1 MCPHGFDPTSTLSEA
16 KKLRL
21 RIAGGSGPL
30 QGKLVLSFH
39 SHAVELEAPLE
50 HVTSEACTAIFRR
63 FQNLADVGCERTE
76 FKAPSTATYEITL
89 NAFPV
94 YPIMNNLYYHNGDP
108 KASDFWCDT
117 SGVQL
122 AGGAAASGIA
132 CAFESIS
139 SPNVKHYAVCSNHG
153 VCDDRSGVC
162 TCADGFYGDH
172 CGNNQDNEDIQVA
185 ASTGPFFKGNVL
197 RVSAKRAMATDF
209 NLIKVDVAAHTVFS
223 MNGEGDT
230 ALHRGSFFLKDGDLV
245 VQNGQMQIHRGG
257 SLALDHANV
266 QIKNG
271 HILLQQSL
279 EHAATQ
285 GARKMALLQLELTK
299 TSLDFL
305 NLLSQGRSVL
315 RVSGSGSTIVD
326 QAGLEVLNGGVKI
339 QRGGLSVLSD
349 GIVVANGGLELHRD
363 SLRIRTGRLEILD
376 GSAQFVA
383 SSVSGQTPVLSLERQ
398 TPAETAATATAPV
411 LQLHANRMDEVLV
424 QATGSSQ
431 RTPVFEVKGSGQTV
445 IHAGGLQV
453 ASGGVHIESGGQ
465 TIKSGGLRIESGG
478 LHIESGSFTT
488 KEGFEIEGGLG
499 IRSSAINGAALRLA
513 STNAQFAGPL
523 LDFNIAAQEGQ
534 ASPFRLMQAVT
545 SSNDQVFSVDSTGRI
560 ETTGDIMTRNKG
572 KIVSNGALVS
582 EAQVVFA
589 HIKVLAGDDIVVPN
603 THSYV
608 KVTSDGQ
615 TRANRARI
623 DSTGAYAGQLL
634 VLQNEDE
641 ESLAGS
647 VSVQS
652 AAAAMMV
659 YDGASWRPL
668 TAASFDT
675 SRITG
680 VQQFEAANDLNMGDI
695 KLTVSSVQV
704 GGQRAGYVAVYGKG
718 GELTQHEGL
727 AFDTATGLLS
737 VHQLN
742 VHLLKG
748 KIDMSESELHRV
760 EIVGGHISNV
770 NMTGIEMV
778 EVNGELFVES
788 GAFFGAGITVDGQVM
803 GSGAYV
809 DASDSRF
816 KQNVTRIEP
825 QKAAQMIS
833 ELEGVAYSY
842 RQQAFPD
849 KKFSSGRELGF
860 LAQDVERVVPEVVT
874 QDADGF
880 KYVAYARLMP
890 VVVEAVKYQQQQAD
904 NCESDV
910 ERLREEVEKLR
921 QTLAQQQTLL
931 DKMFAQLSRDQATA

>member
-1 MCPHGFDPTSTLSEA
+1 MAHG
-16 KKLRL
+16 
-21 RIAGGSGPL
+21 
-30 QGKLVLSFH
+30 V
-39 SHAVELEAPLE
+39 
-50 HVTSEACTAIFRR
+50 
-63 FQNLADVGCERTE
+63 DVQSCERTE
-76 FKAPSTATYEITL
+76 FKAPSSATYEITL
-89 NAFPV
+89 RAFPV

-117 SGVQL
+117 TNVQL
-122 AGGAAASGIA
+122 TGGAVANSIA

-153 VCDDRSGVC
+153 VCDERSGVC

-172 CGNNQDNEDIQVA
+172 CGNNQDNEDMQVV

-197 RVSAKRAMATDF
+197 RVSAKRSMATDF
-209 NLIKVDVAAHTVFS
+209 NLIKVDVASHTVFS

-257 SLALDHANV
+257 SLVLDNANV
-266 QIKNG
+266 HIRNG
-271 HILLQQSL
+271 HILMQQSL
-279 EHAATQ
+279 EHATQAT
-285 GARKMALLQLELTK
+285 RKMALLQLELTR
-299 TSLDFL
+299 TSSDFL
-305 NLLSQGRSVL
+305 HFLSQGRSVL
-315 RVSGSGSTIVD
+315 RVSGSGTTIVD
-326 QAGLEVLNGGVKI
+326 HAGLEVLNGGVKI
-339 QRGGLSVLSD
+339 QRGGLTVLSD
-349 GIVVANGGLELHRD
+349 GIVVANGGVELHRD

-383 SSVSGQTPVLSLERQ
+383 STGQTPVLSLERQ
-398 TPAETAATATAPV
+398 ISLETPGLATASV
-411 LQLHANRMDEVLV
+411 LQLHANSMDEVLL
-424 QATGSSQ
+424 QATASSQ
-431 RTPVFEVKGSGQTV
+431 RTPVLEVKGSGQTV
-445 IHAGGLQV
+445 IYAGGLQV

-465 TIKSGGLRIESGG
+465 TIKSGGLRIQSGG

-488 KEGFEIEGGLG
+488 KDGFDIEGGLD
-499 IRSSAINGAALRLA
+499 IRNSAINGAALRLA

-523 LDFNIAAQEGQ
+523 LDFNITTQEGQ

-545 SSNDQVFSVDSTGRI
+545 SFQDQVFSVDSTGRI
-560 ETTGDIMTRNKG
+560 ETTGDIVTRNKG

-589 HIKVLAGDDIVVPN
+589 HIKLLAGDDIVVPS

-615 TRANRARI
+615 TKANRARI

-641 ESLAGS
+641 ESLTGA
-647 VSVQS
+647 VSVQPS
-652 AAAAMMV
+652 AAAMMV
-659 YDGASWRPL
+659 YDGTSWRAL

-680 VQQFEAANDLNMGDI
+680 IQQFEAANDLNMGDI

-704 GGQRAGYVAVYGKG
+704 GGQRSGYVAIYGKG

-727 AFDTATGLLS
+727 AFDAATGLLS
-737 VHQLN
+737 VSQLN

-816 KQNVTRIEP
+816 KQNITRIEP
-825 QKAAQMIS
+825 QSAAQMIS
-833 ELEGVAYSY
+833 KLEGVAYNY
-842 RQQAFPD
+842 RQQAFPE
-849 KKFSSGRELGF
+849 KKFSSERELGF
-860 LAQDVERVVPEVVT
+860 LAQDVERVVPQVVT
-874 QDADGF
+874 QNADGF

-890 VVVEAVKYQQQQAD
+890 VVVEAVKYQQQQTEQ
-904 NCESDV
+904 CKSDV
-910 ERLREEVEKLR
+910 QRLRAEVEQLR
-921 QTLAQQQTLL
+921 QTLAQQQALL
-931 DKMFAQLSRDQATA
+931 EKMYTQLSLDQTTA